1 MFTDPVCGMEVHEST
16 APANT
21 LYDGNVYYFCS
32 RTCMGAFQD
41 NPNNYVDEVAQH
53 VLQPPAYPYPTL

>member
-21 LYDGNVYYFCS
+21 FYEGTVYYFCS
-32 RTCMGAFQD
+32 RTCLGAFQD
-41 NPNNYVDEVAQH
+41 NPNNYVDEVAQRL
-53 VLQPPAYPYPTL
+53 LQHLAYPYPTL